1 MRNRLLFLAVLA
13 GTLGAQAPAPR
24 PVNPNAAR
32 ALWRPAQLV
41 LNLSGDSIPEAT
53 LRSCSRSK

>member
-13 GTLGAQAPAPR
+13 GMLGAQPG

-32 ALWRPAQLV
+32 ALWRSIKNQLTSANGEEFFRTR
-41 LNLSGDSIPEAT
+41 LQNAIY
-53 LRSCSRSK
+53 RC